1 MANEE
6 SGESEA
12 CPCWAKGRQPSK
24 AAFRIFL
31 GKKMFESWTALWKM
45 KFVK

>member
-1 MANEE
+1 MRNP
-6 SGESEA
+6 GESEA

-31 GKKMFESWTALWKM
+31 GEKMFESLTALWKM
-45 KFVK
+45 KFVKW